1 MVTVSRH
8 GFERHGSSGWQRAPA
23 DDQPRSGRMAHACV
37 APTTSPD
44 ISRAQGRR
52 KAARD

>member
-1 MVTVSRH
+1 MV
-8 GFERHGSSGWQRAPA
+8 SSGMVSSGMAARARRRPTTIGKDGA
-23 DDQPRSGRMAHACV
+23 CLCV

-52 KAARD
+52 KAACD